1 MTQQELLFFDALP
14 GMLPVYA
21 QLRERILAACPGTQ
35 VRVSKTQISFRG
47 RYLFAMVSLPR
58 RRMKT
63 PQEEHIIVSFG
74 LGYEVQSER
83 IFATAQ
89 PAPRRRT
96 HHVAVHNAADADDE
110 LMGWI
115 VEAYG
120 FAQNK

>member
-58 RRMKT
+58 RRMKA

-83 IFATAQ
+83 IFALRSL
-89 PAPRRRT
+89 PRAAGRT
-96 HHVAVHNAADADDE
+96 
-110 LMGWI
+110 MWP
-115 VEAYG
+115 YTTPPMRTTS
-120 FAQNK
+120 